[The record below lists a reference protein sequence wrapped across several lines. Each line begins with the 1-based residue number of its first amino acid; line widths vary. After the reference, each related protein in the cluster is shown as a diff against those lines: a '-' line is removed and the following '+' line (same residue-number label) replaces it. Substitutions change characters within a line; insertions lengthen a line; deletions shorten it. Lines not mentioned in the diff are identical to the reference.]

1 LKAVHASNL
10 AKYCTPKKRVYVDG
24 GFFFSPDLT
33 YGDVND
39 STLIDVELVSP
50 TRVHLDFKCR
60 WQTRRFVVMKKK
72 SGWLLDSIK
81 WKVSDFDDW
90 KNGLI
95 GS

>member
-24 GFFFSPDLT
+24 GFFFS
-33 YGDVND
+33 
-39 STLIDVELVSP
+39 
-50 TRVHLDFKCR
+50 LDFKCR